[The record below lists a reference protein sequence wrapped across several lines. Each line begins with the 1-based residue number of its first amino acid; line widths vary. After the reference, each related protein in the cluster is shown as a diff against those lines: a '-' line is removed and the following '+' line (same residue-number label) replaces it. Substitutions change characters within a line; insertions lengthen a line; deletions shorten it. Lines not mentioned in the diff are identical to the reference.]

1 MTFGQPRI
9 GNAIFATYYS
19 ELVPNSIRVTNGN
32 DVVPH
37 LPPYYTYFPQKT
49 YHHFPTEV
57 FFSPQRWIICLFTF
71 KPLIS
76 LCGQAVNVFVLLNH
90 M

>member
-57 FFSPQRWIICLFTF
+57 FLAHRGGLFVYLLL
-71 KPLIS
+71 KP
-76 LCGQAVNVFVLLNH
+76 
-90 M
+90 